1 MKHLKLFLLLSL
13 IFIFSSC
20 ASSVD
25 DSDPIDPLADKDSE
39 TLPVL
44 EQIEI
49 TINNDI
55 LFIGDKVE
63 YSINTTPS
71 NFEIDPINII
81 IGDENII
88 NSELV
93 ALSEGKTFI
102 KFVTGE
108 IEITKEI
115 EVKRLLK
122 PDIIIKDTLFN
133 LVVGESAKI
142 NYELIDTNNAPTFMT
157 ESNLIELNED
167 GSFKALKSGNLV
179 INIILGDILKTVNV
193 NIVDRQK
200 SDEEIINEVI
210 NSITI
215 PDATNTD
222 IYLPLEL
229 NGVLIDWS
237 SLSSDLISDSG
248 EVYFTKDIKL
258 AILYATFIYNETE
271 IDKRYYINI
280 KPWSD
285 ADRLKKVVETVDIP
299 ETITENLNL
308 QTSFKY
314 DVKGIWTS
322 SNENVIT
329 SSGIVNFKDDQVDL
343 VLKLKLVSG
352 EEFMEKEYMVHTIG
366 KKKMNLH
373 YFVERANDFN
383 KKNLNNLE
391 LVDGKICLKEGEV
404 YGYYDSE
411 IYETLN
417 FYELVASFASIT
429 SKEATCELLV
439 KVRVGSTFSKYFT
452 YGIWGLGRNNL
463 YYNQKD
469 TMARMDTDEVLIDT
483 RNANAFQY
491 RIILRRDSASCD
503 SPKLSLVAVTMR
515 MSDASYK
522 YEVDTTNLPDFV
534 DYDVPKVNQN
544 VVPGIGGVICSATT
558 STMLLKWKGLDFSQY
573 DVYENR
579 YIANLVADRGH
590 NNPTYGNWVYNTVTM
605 SAYGFDS
612 YVKHMTSWDELKWH
626 LANVGPV
633 GASIKGDAI
642 LYTTGGHLI
651 VVRGYRVV
659 GNTTYVICNDPNI
672 NERFG
677 KDKDGNDYFVYYEF
691 PLNVFMNFWRG
702 TVYVIE

>member
-88 NSELV
+88 NNELV